1 MATTKVQSELIVDDV
16 ALAGNPTTTTQSAG
30 NNTTRIATT
39 AFVTTAVDNLIAS
52 APGTMDTLNEI
63 AAALGDDPS
72 FTTTVNNAIAT
83 KLNLS
88 GGTMTGALIINS
100 GGANTSLTTSSTD
113 AANWMT
119 MTDPSGSIFFGNSGA
134 NYQLWVGAA
143 KQLEV
148 TSSAATFSGTLSSG
162 AITTT
167 GITVDSRLVID
178 GAAIYDNSTNGNSKG
193 FRIGGA
199 GLVPLNGSGTD
210 TNNIVDIGT
219 ATYKFKDLYLSGT
232 ISSGAITSSGNLDV
246 NGSNFTLGSDNN
258 AEINLRAG
266 VGGTNGA
273 INWTFNSDSTN
284 YASIELPY
292 DTRASTGLYIHSGYP
307 ITLDAATGNIDFQI
321 NGSSQGVIN
330 NNRAYFLRPITQGG
344 HTGSAAGIGV
354 SLGDVNGAEL
364 GPGYLT
370 LARDDVADA
379 DQILLMKNGNLHTK
393 MQTIANAFV
402 IHADGS
408 DIHFRTNEGGTS
420 RKINFSGS
428 IPSFKPFDSDN
439 NAIDL
444 GTSGARWRDLYLRDD
459 ILIGNAPATGGLASA
474 GVAIYSGA
482 VGSNALNGCL
492 SMTGTGG
499 DFYAENWTTSQG
511 NSNGPGF
518 GRLAAFSPSTDYLV
532 MQYRSGGTSNN
543 IMFQHASGNVTVS
556 GTLSDSSDIKL
567 KKNVQDL
574 PSQLEKIKQ
583 LRPVAYTRKSNNN
596 EEIGFIAQEVEALYT
611 ELVNT
616 EQQPTGEMDS
626 DGNPE
631 NEDIKVLAYGRL
643 TAVLT
648 KAIQEQQVII
658 DDLKSRIEALEG

>member
-16 ALAGNPTTTTQSAG
+16 ALAGNPTTSTQSAG

-72 FTTTVNNAIAT
+72 FTTTVNNAIALKAPLASPALT
-83 KLNLS
+83 
-88 GGTMTGALIINS
+88 GTVT
-100 GGANTSLTTSSTD
+100 
-113 AANWMT
+113 AA
-119 MTDPSGSIFFGNSGA
+119 SHVQIA
-134 NYQLWVGAA
+134 
-143 KQLEV
+143 
-148 TSSAATFSGTLSSG
+148 
-162 AITTT
+162 
-167 GITVDSRLVID
+167 
-178 GAAIYDNSTNGNSKG
+178 
-193 FRIGGA
+193 
-199 GLVPLNGSGTD
+199 
-210 TNNIVDIGT
+210 
-219 ATYKFKDLYLSGT
+219 
-232 ISSGAITSSGNLDV
+232 GNLDV
-246 NGSNFTLGSDNN
+246 VGQIGAYDNPGSSWGTMG
-258 AEINLRAG
+258 LRATDYTFKNA
-266 VGGTNGA
+266 GGTVNLTIAATGSVL
-273 INWTFNSDSTN
+273 IGQDSGDSFNSDSMLRIQRAGDRVFQQFKCDADQN
-284 YASIELPY
+284 IQILFGDVDDDVECSIQY
-292 DTRASTGLYIHSGYP
+292 YP
-307 ITLDAATGNIDFQI
+307 ANKNLVFATGNNNDALTLD
-321 NGSSQGVIN
+321 SSQNASFVGNITCLSAN
-330 NNRAYFLRPITQGG
+330 TDFTISGDSSTNTYLASNGQIRIRPEGTSVNKIILDSSYVYAPLFTTANG
-344 HTGSAAGIGV
+344 TAGIGV
-354 SLGDVNGAEL
+354 SLGDTNDAEL

-370 LARDDVADA
+370 LARDDTADA

-459 ILIGNAPATGGLASA
+459 ILIGNAPATGCLASA
-474 GVAIYSGA
+474 GIAIASGA

-499 DFYAENWTTSQG
+499 DFYAENWTTSQA
-511 NSNGPGF
+511 NSNGAGF

-532 MQYRSGGTSNN
+532 MQYRTGGSSTN

-556 GTLSDSSDIKL
+556 GTLSDSSDRKL
-567 KKNVQDL
+567 KKNIADL
-574 PSQLEKIKQ
+574 PSQLEKVKQ
-583 LRPVAYTRKSNNN
+583 LKPVSYTRKSNDN
-596 EEIGFIAQEVEALYT
+596 EEIGFIAQDVEALYT

-616 EQQPTGEMDS
+616 EQQPTGEMGS

-648 KAIQEQQVII
+648 KALQEQQVII